1 MFTVA
6 VTCALIL
13 VTHMS
18 SRFYVV
24 NVVYVLSVNK
34 NPDRKKVLYS
44 AYLVRLEQP
53 LRSRFCSLS
62 NTYFDSR
69 RGTGQS
75 YVPDGLM

>member
-34 NPDRKKVLYS
+34 NPDRKKKNSLDISEALSYS
-44 AYLVRLEQP
+44 VKQWLP
-53 LRSRFCSLS
+53 LHSL
-62 NTYFDSR
+62 F
-69 RGTGQS
+69 
-75 YVPDGLM
+75 